1 MKIIRI
7 NTHNIWV
14 QGWRAAKNNKFGF
27 CPCGCLFEG
36 FFTKRMPFN
45 WSLK

>member
-27 CPCGCLFEG
+27 CPCGCLF
-36 FFTKRMPFN
+36 KRIQIFMPFN